1 MSILEL
7 DVQKPLLNITF
18 SKNHFSKKY
27 QGTFISIVP
36 RLLFV
41 SIKMP
46 FFTILLSVLII
57 FATSSPVWA
66 AQMDA
71 RINPD
76 SPDFNFQVKYQRTIF
91 IEYNEG
97 GQLADQLRGTMESNR
112 LTTDSTNPAI
122 VDLINRI
129 NQKLNSDGSGAIV
142 SDLNVEYSAQLVG
155 RGINTSIDY
164 KIILSGTITDHIIRE
179 RQGQAPAIIDVGWR
193 GITVEGPVVIDGTEI
208 NLPISFIKD
217 KVPSVF
223 LSIKGTEAE
232 VLLSENL
239 INAEGIKNQPLPKW
253 HFLFDPTGI
262 NVDAATFGLAE
273 EITGFVVSGFTM
285 GESSLREGRQV
296 EKIVE
301 AQFTLDKSYIVRS
314 VESADSANIAVI
326 GFGVRDSLEGL
337 EIFGV
342 TPTAPEGFA
351 TTSTG
356 EFPVS
361 VIYGMAA
368 MAAIGGVG
376 IFIYSNRKLKREG
389 TEQTGIDPSQLK
401 AYKTSA
407 GAGGYQTIRGEA
419 QLIDD
424 SDYQKTRS
432 VYDEEKPQESTKS
445 QSTKGT
451 LPKGWKPE

>member
-1 MSILEL
+1 M
-7 DVQKPLLNITF
+7 
-18 SKNHFSKKY
+18 
-27 QGTFISIVP
+27 
-36 RLLFV
+36 
-41 SIKMP
+41 
-46 FFTILLSVLII
+46 
-57 FATSSPVWA
+57 TS
-66 AQMDA
+66 
-71 RINPD
+71 
-76 SPDFNFQVKYQRTIF
+76 
-91 IEYNEG
+91 
-97 GQLADQLRGTMESNR
+97 
-112 LTTDSTNPAI
+112 DSTNPAI

-129 NQKLNSDGSGAIV
+129 NQKLASDGSGAIV

-179 RQGQAPAIIDVGWR
+179 RQGQAPTIIDVGWR
-193 GITVEGPVVIDGTEI
+193 GVTVEGPVVIDGTEI

-223 LSIKGTEAE
+223 SSIKGTEAE

-368 MAAIGGVG
+368 MAAVGGAG
-376 IFIYSNRKLKREG
+376 IFIYSNRKLKHEA
-389 TEQTGIDPSQLK
+389 TQQTGIDPSQLK
-401 AYKTSA
+401 AYQTSA
-407 GAGGYQTIRGEA
+407 GAGGYQTLRGEA

-432 VYDEEKPQESTKS
+432 VYDEEKPQESTES
-445 QSTKGT
+445 QSRKGS

>member
-1 MSILEL
+1 MSIKIL
-7 DVQKPLLNITF
+7 
-18 SKNHFSKKY
+18 
-27 QGTFISIVP
+27 
-36 RLLFV
+36 
-41 SIKMP
+41 

-57 FATSSPVWA
+57 FGTSSPVWA
-66 AQMDA
+66 AQLDA

-97 GQLADQLRGTMESNR
+97 GQLADQLRGAIESKR
-112 LTTDSTNPAI
+112 LTADSTSPAV
-122 VDLINRI
+122 VDVINRI
-129 NQKLNSDGSGAIV
+129 NQKLASDASGAIV
-142 SDLNVEYSAQLVG
+142 SDLNVEYSAQLTG

-164 KIILSGTITDHIIRE
+164 KLILSGTISDHIIRE
-179 RQGQAPAIIDVGWR
+179 RQGQTPAIIDLGWR

-223 LSIKGTEAE
+223 SSIKGTEAE

-239 INAEGIKNQPLPKW
+239 INAEGIKNQPLSKW

-262 NVDAATFGLAE
+262 NVDASTFGLSE
-273 EITGFVVSGFTM
+273 EISGFVVSGFTM

-296 EKIVE
+296 EKEFE
-301 AQFTLDKSYIVRS
+301 AHFTLDKSYIVRS
-314 VESADSANIAVI
+314 VESADNANLAVI
-326 GFGVRDSLEGL
+326 GFGVVDSLEGL
-337 EIFGV
+337 EIIGV

-361 VIYGMAA
+361 IIYGMAA
-368 MAAIGGVG
+368 MAAIGGAG
-376 IFIYSNRKLKREG
+376 IFIYSSRKLKHEG
-389 TEQTGIDPSQLK
+389 TQQTGIDPSQLR
-401 AYKTSA
+401 AYQTSA
-407 GAGGYQTIRGEA
+407 GAGGYQTVRGEA

-424 SDYQKTRS
+424 SDYEKTRS
-432 VYDEEKPQESTKS
+432 VYDEEKPQETTES
-445 QSTKGT
+445 QSTKGS